1 MFDGTLTG
9 LGNVVRGSLAG
20 LVGGLA
26 CPFIGAQ
33 KGGLVGFVVGTIGGG
48 FLGFGMAAAGA
59 VTGLQQAVW
68 GVGNTFDAIK
78 QTRHGMIWDADKREW
93 VLYSLDDDL
102 KETRYLLQQSTS
114 KREGGSRNRA
124 VKDYKYYDLLELSP
138 DATAS
143 QIKRAYYKAAKILH
157 PDKNPDADA
166 AEKFRQLSVAY
177 QVLSDPQ
184 RRTDYDRQG
193 ASESDADYLGTEVD
207 PFVFFSIVFGSD
219 LVEPYVGELSISSW
233 VDSIVRLSRAE
244 RPDIMEFWS
253 ESGLAQ
259 HKRRVEIASTL
270 RDKVAPLVDGKMSQD
285 EFATKCKLEAEAI
298 NEGTFGATFL
308 LAIGEALVWSAEEYI
323 GTYTSPM
330 GVRGLFSALLRKLD
344 GAKKSMKTASSFIGV
359 AKQGMK
365 AYTSAKEDGAI
376 DFESKE
382 EKEKY
387 IMDMGERSLPAI
399 LEMAWAMNVKDVG
412 NTLHFA
418 CQKLFADSGS
428 ASRPTIGIEER
439 LRRAEAISIL
449 GKQFQSVGRAHANAN
464 AMECAVNEMKA
475 RVEVAI
481 EATVMKAHGHDD
493 VTRHAEK
500 KIKRKARQQ
509 ANGQQTTAASS

>member
-1 MFDGTLTG
+1 VGS
-9 LGNVVRGSLAG
+9 VVGA
-20 LVGGLA
+20 
-26 CPFIGAQ
+26 IG
-33 KGGLVGFVVGTIGGG
+33 GFVFG
-48 FLGFGMAAAGA
+48 FCMAAAGA

-102 KETRYLLQQSTS
+102 KETRYLLQQSSAS
-114 KREGGSRNRA
+114 KGEGGSRNRA

-166 AEKFRQLSVAY
+166 GEKFRQLSVAY

-184 RRTDYDRQG
+184 RRADYDRQG
-193 ASESDADYLGTEVD
+193 ASESDADYLGAEVD

-219 LVEPYVGELSISSW
+219 LVEPFVGELSIASW

-244 RPDIMEFWS
+244 TPDLMEFWS

-298 NEGTFGATFL
+298 NEGAFGATFL
-308 LAIGEALVWSAEEYI
+308 LAIGDALAWSAEAYI

-330 GVRGLFSALLRKLD
+330 GIRGLYSALLRKLD
-344 GAKKSMKTASSFIGV
+344 GAKKSMKTASSFVSV

-365 AYTSAKEDGAI
+365 AYTTAREDGAV

-399 LEMAWAMNVKDVG
+399 LEMAWAVNVKDIG
-412 NTLHFA
+412 TTLHFA
-418 CQKLFADSGS
+418 CQKLFSDSGS
-428 ASRPTIGIEER
+428 AARPTIDIEER

-449 GKQFQSVGRAHANAN
+449 GKQFQSVGRAHANVN
-464 AMECAVNEMKA
+464 SHDDMECAVNEMKT

-481 EATVMKAHGHDD
+481 EATVMKAQGHDD
-493 VTRHAEK
+493 VARHAEK
-500 KIKRKARQQ
+500 KIKRKARQ
-509 ANGQQTTAASS
+509 AS